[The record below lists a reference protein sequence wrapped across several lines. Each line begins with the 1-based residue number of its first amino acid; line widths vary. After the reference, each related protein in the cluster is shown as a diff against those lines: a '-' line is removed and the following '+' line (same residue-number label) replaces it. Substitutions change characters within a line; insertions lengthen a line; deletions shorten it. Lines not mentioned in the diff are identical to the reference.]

1 METQEFIRNFAIIA
15 HVDHGKSTLADR
27 LLELTGTIAS
37 REMRAQFL
45 DSLALERER
54 GITIKLKAVRMGYD
68 LEDHHYQLNMIDTPG
83 HVDFGYEV
91 SRSIVACEG
100 VILVVDATQGVQ
112 AQTVSNIYKALE
124 NGLTVV
130 PFINKIDLPIA
141 QPEQTAQEL
150 INTFGFVREN
160 LIFGSA
166 KTGTGVPELLAAL
179 IKKIPPPGGTR
190 ESRLRALIFD
200 SAFDE
205 YKGVIAYVRV
215 VDGKINLK
223 DFSGSN
229 HKLKFLA
236 TEAAFSPIEL
246 GFFKPQMEPKGD
258 LLAGEVGYVAT
269 GLKEIRQVRVGDTLA
284 EEAGET
290 LPLPGYKEPKPMVF
304 LGLYPTE
311 GTNFMKL
318 RFGIEK
324 LRLTD
329 GSLSCSPEGGGA
341 LGMGFRCGFLGLLHA
356 DIVQERLERDY
367 GLNLITTTPSVSYE
381 VLLSNGSVLNLKRAS
396 DLPDMSTV
404 RQILEP
410 YVNLYIFT
418 PGEFSGSILKFSES
432 YRAKFINMEYLGR
445 VVKLTFEAPLSELI
459 SDFYDRLKSIS
470 SGFASLDYELIGFRE
485 GDLCRLDFIIADEIV
500 PPLSLIVPKDK
511 AYAIGSQILIKLKET
526 IDRHQFVVVLQA
538 SIGGRIIARQEIPSM
553 RKNVLAKMSGGHRE
567 RKDKLLEKQKKGK
580 KRLRK
585 LGRVEIPQEAF
596 RIVLERV

>member
-27 LLELTGTIAS
+27 LLELTGTVAS

-45 DSLALERER
+45 DNLDLERER

-68 LEDHHYQLNMIDTPG
+68 FKDRHYQLNMIDTPG

-124 NGLTVV
+124 NGLTVI

-141 QPEQTAQEL
+141 QAQQTADEL
-150 INTFGFVREN
+150 IDTFGFAREDM
-160 LIFGSA
+160 IFGSA

-179 IKKIPPPGGTR
+179 IGKIPSPRGECEGKI
-190 ESRLRALIFD
+190 RALIFD

-215 VDGKINLK
+215 VDGKISLK
-223 DFSGSN
+223 DFSGNSR
-229 HKLKFLA
+229 KLKFLA
-236 TEAAFSPIEL
+236 TLSTFSPIEL
-246 GFFKPQMEPKGD
+246 GVFKPQMESGGD
-258 LLAGEVGYVAT
+258 LSAGEVGYVAT
-269 GLKEIRQVRVGDTLA
+269 GLKEIRQVRVGDTLTEA
-284 EEAGET
+284 EGDT
-290 LPLPGYKEPKPMVF
+290 PPLPGYKEPKPMVF

-356 DIVQERLERDY
+356 DVVQERLERDY

-381 VLLSNGSVLNLKRAS
+381 VRLSNGSVLNLKRAS

-404 RQILEP
+404 KEILEP

-418 PGEFSGSILKFSES
+418 PEEFSGSIMKFSQS

-445 VVKLTFEAPLSELI
+445 LVKLTFEAPLAELI

-470 SGFASLDYELIGFRE
+470 SGFASLDYELIGFRG
-485 GDLCRLDFIIADEIV
+485 GDLCRLDIIIADEIV
-500 PPLSLIVPKDK
+500 PPLAQIVPRSE
-511 AYAIGSQILIKLKET
+511 AYEIGSQMLLKLKET

-538 SIGGRIIARQEIPSM
+538 SIGGRIIARQEISSM

-580 KRLRK
+580 KRLRQF
-585 LGRVEIPQEAF
+585 GRVEIPQEAF
-596 RIVLERV
+596 RIILERV